1 MTFYP
6 RNQDAFH
13 ADWLGGSRVEL
24 RDRNRE
30 MVMFPR
36 LLCFTAAR
44 KSRL

>member
-6 RNQDAFH
+6 RKQDAFH

-24 RDRNRE
+24 RDRNRG

-36 LLCFTAAR
+36 LLCFSAAR